1 MAIRGNDNR
10 LVVGITGGIA
20 TGKTTVCNM
29 LKEMG
34 APLIDFDQI
43 AREVVEP
50 GRPAWNKIVDYF
62 GRQILMEDN
71 HIDRKRLSSIV
82 FADIEKRKRLEALV
96 HPEMYGEFVRQ
107 INEIARESPGA
118 IILVA
123 APLLIELNMQYRF
136 HKVVVVYTSKET
148 QIKRLMKRDNITRE
162 QAENILKAQ
171 IPIDEKCGY
180 ADFVINNEGSLENTR
195 KQVKELW
202 EKLKKIQMERKRS
215 GQQKE

>member
-62 GRQILMEDN
+62 GRQILMENN